1 MTFGIVP
8 VCLNSGAFATVRLAI
23 EKDTGAKFAIKI
35 IDKHKFETSNSS
47 GHSLMDEVNILK
59 KINHPNIIGIQ
70 DVFETATKMYLVLEL
85 YGFLRESERERERDV
100 DADHVNVSCGMDAL
114 VDTHAS
120 WRCECVGGVVCSV
133 TGGELFDRIVSKRR
147 ITEEEARP
155 LFMQMLD
162 ATDYLHSTGIAHRDL
177 KVWKCARARVSLS
190 LLAAT
195 PIGAVLMRGGEC
207 SQRTFS

>member
-1 MTFGIVP
+1 MRVTFGIEP

-120 WRCECVGGVVCSV
+120 WRCECASVVWYVASREESSLIGSYRNDASRRRRRDRSSCRCS
-133 TGGELFDRIVSKRR
+133 TLPTTYTALASRI
-147 ITEEEARP
+147 
-155 LFMQMLD
+155 
-162 ATDYLHSTGIAHRDL
+162 ATSRYGN
-177 KVWKCARARVSLS
+177 ARVR
-190 LLAAT
+190 
-195 PIGAVLMRGGEC
+195 VCHCHC
-207 SQRTFS
+207 SQPRESERF